1 MKTFLREFWLFGIKQ
16 ASASIF
22 GGYLLFLILLTKFWY
37 PFETLYRNDFLFLAA
52 LGFQLTLLI
61 LRLESPREAAVI
73 LIFHV
78 VATAMEVFKTSDAI
92 GAWHYP
98 GEFRIGIGNV
108 PLFAGFMYSAVG
120 SYIARVWRIFDFR
133 FSNYPPKVATYVL
146 VALIYANFFTHHF
159 FFVLRNGLLLGAALC
174 FGRSTIYFKVDCKH
188 RYMPVLLGCFL
199 GSFFVW
205 IAENVSTYANIW
217 IYPNQADG
225 WQMVPAGKLVAW
237 FLLMMLSF
245 VLVTLVNQPRPMD
258 CPASGASTLPE
269 PVSATRG
276 PRMAAWLLGRVETVQ
291 SRETVPE

>member
-37 PFETLYRNDFLFLAA
+37 PFEALYRNDFLFLAA
-52 LGFQLTLLI
+52 LGFQLTLLA

-98 GEFRIGIGNV
+98 GEFRIAIGNV

-159 FFVLRNGLLLGAALC
+159 FIDLRNGLLLGAALC
-174 FGRSTIYFKVDCKH
+174 FGRSTIYFKVDRKH

-225 WQMVPAGKLVAW
+225 WQIVPAGKLVAW